1 VLTLDRIFLLPSSTS
16 DHGRDLNAI
25 IRDGLRWFKR
35 YFRKAW
41 ESRGSGFYG
50 FVGAL
55 TFVYL
60 EALDLAG
67 DLAGIADIRIDLGW
81 VIGFVVSN
89 LVDAVMNLVRAA
101 LWPLEWIQRF
111 GITGRSLLLLAGA
124 YLIYRLIRPT
134 VLRLLSEDDP
144 EPEPR
149 PEA

>member
-1 VLTLDRIFLLPSSTS
+1 M
-16 DHGRDLNAI
+16 HAI
-25 IRDGLRWFKR
+25 IGDGLRWFR
-35 YFRKAW
+35 RFFRKAW
-41 ESRGSGFYG
+41 ESRGGGFYG

-60 EALDLAG
+60 EAVDLGG

-89 LVDAVMNLVRAA
+89 LVEAVMNLVRAA

-124 YLIYRLIRPT
+124 YVVYRLIRPT
-134 VLRLLSEDDP
+134 VLRLLEDDAP
-144 EPEPR
+144 EREPR